1 MHFQWYY
8 LSGDWLAQ
16 FQRALLVQLTSYSR
30 VHRKI
35 GLGLL
40 FWKFGIG
47 FSTRIKI
54 EEGDQIK
61 GTRSHAIAH

>member
-1 MHFQWYY
+1 VAHFKW
-8 LSGDWLAQ
+8 
-16 FQRALLVQLTSYSR
+16 ALLVQLTSYSR
-30 VHRKI
+30 AHRKI

-40 FWKFGIG
+40 FWKFGFG
-47 FSTRIKI
+47 SSTRIKI